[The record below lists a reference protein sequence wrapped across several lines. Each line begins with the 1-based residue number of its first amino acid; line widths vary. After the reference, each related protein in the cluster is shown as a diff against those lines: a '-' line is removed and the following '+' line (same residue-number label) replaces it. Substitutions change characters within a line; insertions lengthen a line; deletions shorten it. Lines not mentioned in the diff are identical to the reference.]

1 MTNIPATHDPRT
13 DAQILA
19 DKDKNKDLE
28 RGTVRD
34 ANGVPRDMRQF
45 PAAPVES
52 YSQYLARVSGLTD
65 FTPLTEAQWRK
76 ETGQKTAEETILADL
91 GIAPRPV
98 VEVKVP
104 LDTPVLDG
112 TEEGTWVAQ
121 ELDIANYLP
130 KELVERATVP
140 DVVLREMN
148 SKCPVPS
155 RMQGDIGVLP
165 DDGCY
170 GLTRE
175 RAGVLSGGNGDDNA
189 ALPTVPASN
198 ITEVIA
204 EEPYPSYD
212 PSTEL
217 ADSIVAAEAEARH
230 TAAHPP
236 AVDSIKLEL

>member
-13 DAQILA
+13 DAQILE

-91 GIAPRPV
+91 GITPRHV

-112 TEEGTWVAQ
+112 TIPTIPLTK
-121 ELDIANYLP
+121 ELDIAEYFP

-155 RMQGDIGVLP
+155 RMQGDIGVMPTDSTVVFETKHYTDGSSATGVAPLP
-165 DDGCY
+165 DQSP
-170 GLTRE
+170 E
-175 RAGVLSGGNGDDNA
+175 QQ
-189 ALPTVPASN
+189 
-198 ITEVIA
+198 
-204 EEPYPSYD
+204 
-212 PSTEL
+212 
-217 ADSIVAAEAEARH
+217 VAAEAEARH

-236 AVDSIKLEL
+236 DNDSIKLEM

>member
-13 DAQILA
+13 DAQILE

-91 GIAPRPV
+91 GITPRPI

-112 TEEGTWVAQ
+112 TIPTIPLTK
-121 ELDIANYLP
+121 ELDIAEYFP

-155 RMQGDIGVLP
+155 RMQGDIGVMPTDSTVVFETKHYTDGSSATGVAPLP
-165 DDGCY
+165 DQSP
-170 GLTRE
+170 E
-175 RAGVLSGGNGDDNA
+175 QQ
-189 ALPTVPASN
+189 
-198 ITEVIA
+198 
-204 EEPYPSYD
+204 
-212 PSTEL
+212 
-217 ADSIVAAEAEARH
+217 VAAEAEARH

-236 AVDSIKLEL
+236 DNDSIKLEM

>member
-13 DAQILA
+13 DAQILE
-19 DKDKNKDLE
+19 DKDKNKKLE

-91 GIAPRPV
+91 GITPRPI

-112 TEEGTWVAQ
+112 TIPTIPLTK
-121 ELDIANYLP
+121 ELDIAEYFP

-155 RMQGDIGVLP
+155 RMQGDIGVMPTDSTVVFETKHYTDGSSATGVAPLP
-165 DDGCY
+165 DQSP
-170 GLTRE
+170 E
-175 RAGVLSGGNGDDNA
+175 QQ
-189 ALPTVPASN
+189 
-198 ITEVIA
+198 
-204 EEPYPSYD
+204 
-212 PSTEL
+212 
-217 ADSIVAAEAEARH
+217 VATEAEARH

-236 AVDSIKLEL
+236 VTDSIKLEIDTTEEDK

>member
-13 DAQILA
+13 DAQILE

-76 ETGQKTAEETILADL
+76 ETGQKTTKEQILADL
-91 GIAPRPV
+91 GITPRPI

-112 TEEGTWVAQ
+112 TIPTIPLTK
-121 ELDIANYLP
+121 ELDIAEYFP

-140 DVVLREMN
+140 DIVLREMN

-155 RMQGDIGVLP
+155 RMQGDIGVM
-165 DDGCY
+165 
-170 GLTRE
+170 
-175 RAGVLSGGNGDDNA
+175 
-189 ALPTVPASN
+189 PTVPASN

-236 AVDSIKLEL
+236 DNDSIKLEM

>member
-13 DAQILA
+13 DAQILE

-45 PAAPVES
+45 PPAPIET
-52 YSQYLARVSGLTD
+52 YAQYKARVEGLVD
-65 FTPLTEAQWRK
+65 IQILTEAQWRK
-76 ETGQKTAEETILADL
+76 ETGQKTAEEKILADL
-91 GIAPRPV
+91 GFNLPTNSIVTDMTVAL
-98 VEVKVP
+98 EVKVP

-130 KELVERATVP
+130 KELTVP

-148 SKCPVPS
+148 SECPVPS
-155 RMQGDIGVLP
+155 RMQGDIGVM
-165 DDGCY
+165 
-170 GLTRE
+170 
-175 RAGVLSGGNGDDNA
+175 
-189 ALPTVPASN
+189 PTVPVAQ
-198 ITEVIA
+198 
-204 EEPYPSYD
+204 
-212 PSTEL
+212 EL
-217 ADSIVAAEAEARH
+217 KTSLDKAMQGIEDLINTPATEAEARH

-236 AVDSIKLEL
+236 VTDSIKLEIDTTEEDK

>member
-91 GIAPRPV
+91 GITPRPI

-130 KELVERATVP
+130 KELTVP

-155 RMQGDIGVLP
+155 RMQGDIGVM
-165 DDGCY
+165 
-170 GLTRE
+170 
-175 RAGVLSGGNGDDNA
+175 
-189 ALPTVPASN
+189 PTVPASN
-198 ITEVIA
+198 ITEAIA

-236 AVDSIKLEL
+236 DNDSIKLEL

>member
-34 ANGVPRDMRQF
+34 ANGIPRDMRQF

-76 ETGQKTAEETILADL
+76 ETGQKTAEEKILADL
-91 GIAPRPV
+91 GFNLPTNSIVTDMTVAL
-98 VEVKVP
+98 EVKVP
-104 LDTPVLDG
+104 LDIPVLDG

-130 KELVERATVP
+130 KELTVP

-155 RMQGDIGVLP
+155 RMQGDIGVM
-165 DDGCY
+165 
-170 GLTRE
+170 
-175 RAGVLSGGNGDDNA
+175 
-189 ALPTVPASN
+189 PTVPASN

-230 TAAHPP
+230 NAAHPP
-236 AVDSIKLEL
+236 DNDSIKLEIDTTEEAK

>member
-91 GIAPRPV
+91 GITPRPI

-155 RMQGDIGVLP
+155 RMQGDIGVM
-165 DDGCY
+165 
-170 GLTRE
+170 
-175 RAGVLSGGNGDDNA
+175 
-189 ALPTVPASN
+189 PTVPVAQ
-198 ITEVIA
+198 
-204 EEPYPSYD
+204 
-212 PSTEL
+212 EL
-217 ADSIVAAEAEARH
+217 KTSLDKAMQGIEDLINTPATEAEARH

-236 AVDSIKLEL
+236 VTDSIKLEIDTTEEDK

>member
-13 DAQILA
+13 DAQILE

-91 GIAPRPV
+91 GITPRPI

-112 TEEGTWVAQ
+112 TIPTIPLTK
-121 ELDIANYLP
+121 ELDIAEYFP

-140 DVVLREMN
+140 DIVLREMN

-155 RMQGDIGVLP
+155 RMQGDIGVM
-165 DDGCY
+165 
-170 GLTRE
+170 
-175 RAGVLSGGNGDDNA
+175 
-189 ALPTVPASN
+189 PTVPASN

-236 AVDSIKLEL
+236 DNDSIKLEM

>member
-28 RGTVRD
+28 RGTIRD

-91 GIAPRPV
+91 GITPRPI

-112 TEEGTWVAQ
+112 TIPTIPLTK
-121 ELDIANYLP
+121 ELDIAEYFP

-140 DVVLREMN
+140 DIVLREMN

-155 RMQGDIGVLP
+155 RMQGDIGVM
-165 DDGCY
+165 
-170 GLTRE
+170 
-175 RAGVLSGGNGDDNA
+175 
-189 ALPTVPASN
+189 PTVPASN

>member
-91 GIAPRPV
+91 GITPRPI

-112 TEEGTWVAQ
+112 TIPTIPLTK
-121 ELDIANYLP
+121 ELDIAEYFP
-130 KELVERATVP
+130 KELTVP

-155 RMQGDIGVLP
+155 RMQGDIGVM
-165 DDGCY
+165 
-170 GLTRE
+170 
-175 RAGVLSGGNGDDNA
+175 
-189 ALPTVPASN
+189 PTVPASN

>member
-91 GIAPRPV
+91 GITPRPI

-112 TEEGTWVAQ
+112 TIPTIPLTK
-121 ELDIANYLP
+121 ELDIAEYFP

-140 DVVLREMN
+140 DIVLREMN

-155 RMQGDIGVLP
+155 RMQGDIGVM
-165 DDGCY
+165 
-170 GLTRE
+170 
-175 RAGVLSGGNGDDNA
+175 
-189 ALPTVPASN
+189 PTVPASN

-236 AVDSIKLEL
+236 DNDSIKLEM

>member
-28 RGTVRD
+28 RGTIRD
-34 ANGVPRDMRQF
+34 ANGIPRDMRQF

-91 GIAPRPV
+91 GITPRHV

-112 TEEGTWVAQ
+112 TIPTIPLTK
-121 ELDIANYLP
+121 ELDIAEYFP

-140 DVVLREMN
+140 DIVLREMN

-155 RMQGDIGVLP
+155 RMQGDIGVM
-165 DDGCY
+165 
-170 GLTRE
+170 
-175 RAGVLSGGNGDDNA
+175 
-189 ALPTVPASN
+189 PTVPVAQ
-198 ITEVIA
+198 
-204 EEPYPSYD
+204 
-212 PSTEL
+212 EL
-217 ADSIVAAEAEARH
+217 KTSLDKAMQGIEDLINTPAQEAEARH

>member
-76 ETGQKTAEETILADL
+76 ETGQKTAEEKILADL
-91 GIAPRPV
+91 GFNLPTNSIVTDMTVAL
-98 VEVKVP
+98 EVKVP
-104 LDTPVLDG
+104 LDIPVLDG

-130 KELVERATVP
+130 KELTVP

-148 SKCPVPS
+148 SECPVKS
-155 RMQGDIGVLP
+155 KMQGDI
-165 DDGCY
+165 
-170 GLTRE
+170 
-175 RAGVLSGGNGDDNA
+175 
-189 ALPTVPASN
+189 
-198 ITEVIA
+198 
-204 EEPYPSYD
+204 
-212 PSTEL
+212 
-217 ADSIVAAEAEARH
+217 
-230 TAAHPP
+230 
-236 AVDSIKLEL
+236 

>member
-91 GIAPRPV
+91 GITPRPI

-140 DVVLREMN
+140 DVMLREMN

-155 RMQGDIGVLP
+155 RMQGDIGVM
-165 DDGCY
+165 
-170 GLTRE
+170 
-175 RAGVLSGGNGDDNA
+175 
-189 ALPTVPASN
+189 PTVPASN

>member
-1 MTNIPATHDPRT
+1 MNIPATHDPRT

-34 ANGVPRDMRQF
+34 ANGIPRDMRQF

-91 GIAPRPV
+91 GITPRPI

-112 TEEGTWVAQ
+112 TIPTIPLTK
-121 ELDIANYLP
+121 ELDIAEYFP

-140 DVVLREMN
+140 DIVLREMN

-165 DDGCY
+165 DDGFNRI
-170 GLTRE
+170 TRE
-175 RAGVLSGGNGDDNA
+175 SAGVLSIRNGGDNA
-189 ALPTVPASN
+189 ALPTVPASDT
-198 ITEVIA
+198 TEVIA

-212 PSTEL
+212 PGTEL

-236 AVDSIKLEL
+236 DNDSIKLEM

>member
-91 GIAPRPV
+91 GITPRPI

-112 TEEGTWVAQ
+112 TIPTIPLTK
-121 ELDIANYLP
+121 ELDIAEYFP

-155 RMQGDIGVLP
+155 RMQGDIGVM
-165 DDGCY
+165 
-170 GLTRE
+170 
-175 RAGVLSGGNGDDNA
+175 
-189 ALPTVPASN
+189 PTVPVAQ
-198 ITEVIA
+198 
-204 EEPYPSYD
+204 
-212 PSTEL
+212 EL
-217 ADSIVAAEAEARH
+217 KTSLDKAMQGIEDLINTPAAEAEARH

-236 AVDSIKLEL
+236 DNDSIKLEM

>member
-13 DAQILA
+13 DAQILE

-34 ANGVPRDMRQF
+34 ANGIPRDMRQF

-91 GIAPRPV
+91 GITPRPI

-112 TEEGTWVAQ
+112 TIPTIPLTK
-121 ELDIANYLP
+121 ELDIAEYFP

-140 DVVLREMN
+140 DIVLREMN

-155 RMQGDIGVLP
+155 RMQGDIGVM
-165 DDGCY
+165 
-170 GLTRE
+170 
-175 RAGVLSGGNGDDNA
+175 
-189 ALPTVPASN
+189 PTVPASN

-230 TAAHPP
+230 IAAHPP
-236 AVDSIKLEL
+236 AVDSIKLEM

>member
-13 DAQILA
+13 DAQILE

-91 GIAPRPV
+91 GITPRPI

-130 KELVERATVP
+130 KELTVP

-155 RMQGDIGVLP
+155 RMQGDIGVM
-165 DDGCY
+165 
-170 GLTRE
+170 
-175 RAGVLSGGNGDDNA
+175 
-189 ALPTVPASN
+189 PTVPVAQ
-198 ITEVIA
+198 
-204 EEPYPSYD
+204 
-212 PSTEL
+212 EL
-217 ADSIVAAEAEARH
+217 KTSLDKAMQGIEDLINTPATEAEARH

-236 AVDSIKLEL
+236 VTDSIKLEIDTTEEDK

>member
-13 DAQILA
+13 DAQILE

-34 ANGVPRDMRQF
+34 ANGIPRDMRQF

-76 ETGQKTAEETILADL
+76 ETGQKTAEEKILADL
-91 GIAPRPV
+91 GFNLPTNSIVTDMAV
-98 VEVKVP
+98 VLEVKVP

-155 RMQGDIGVLP
+155 RMQGDIGVM
-165 DDGCY
+165 
-170 GLTRE
+170 
-175 RAGVLSGGNGDDNA
+175 
-189 ALPTVPASN
+189 PT
-198 ITEVIA
+198 
-204 EEPYPSYD
+204 EEP
-212 PSTEL
+212 TLENGGL
-217 ADSIVAAEAEARH
+217 GEGLIAAEAEARH

-236 AVDSIKLEL
+236 DNDSIKLEL

>member
-28 RGTVRD
+28 RGTIRD

-91 GIAPRPV
+91 GITPRPI

-112 TEEGTWVAQ
+112 TIPTIPLTK
-121 ELDIANYLP
+121 ELDIAEYFP

-155 RMQGDIGVLP
+155 RMQGDIGVM
-165 DDGCY
+165 
-170 GLTRE
+170 
-175 RAGVLSGGNGDDNA
+175 
-189 ALPTVPASN
+189 PTVPASN

>member
-1 MTNIPATHDPRT
+1 MNIPATHDPRT

-28 RGTVRD
+28 RGTIRD

-91 GIAPRPV
+91 GITPRPI

-112 TEEGTWVAQ
+112 TIPTIPLTK
-121 ELDIANYLP
+121 ELDIAEYFP

-140 DVVLREMN
+140 DIVLREMN

-155 RMQGDIGVLP
+155 RMQGDIGVM
-165 DDGCY
+165 
-170 GLTRE
+170 
-175 RAGVLSGGNGDDNA
+175 
-189 ALPTVPASN
+189 PTVPASN

-236 AVDSIKLEL
+236 DNDSIKLEM

>member
-1 MTNIPATHDPRT
+1 MNIPATHDPRT

-28 RGTVRD
+28 RGTIRD

-76 ETGQKTAEETILADL
+76 ETGQKTAEEKILADL
-91 GIAPRPV
+91 GFNLPTNSIVTDMTVAL
-98 VEVKVP
+98 EVKVP

-130 KELVERATVP
+130 KELTVP

-155 RMQGDIGVLP
+155 RMQGDIGVM
-165 DDGCY
+165 
-170 GLTRE
+170 
-175 RAGVLSGGNGDDNA
+175 
-189 ALPTVPASN
+189 PTVPASN
-198 ITEVIA
+198 ITEAIA

-236 AVDSIKLEL
+236 DNDSIKLEM

>member
-13 DAQILA
+13 DAQILE

-45 PAAPVES
+45 PAAPIET
-52 YSQYLARVSGLTD
+52 YAQYKARVEGLVD
-65 FTPLTEAQWRK
+65 IQILTEAQWRK

-91 GIAPRPV
+91 GITPRPV

-112 TEEGTWVAQ
+112 TIPTIPLTK
-121 ELDIANYLP
+121 ELDIAEYFP

-155 RMQGDIGVLP
+155 RMQGDIGVM
-165 DDGCY
+165 
-170 GLTRE
+170 
-175 RAGVLSGGNGDDNA
+175 
-189 ALPTVPASN
+189 PTVPASN

-236 AVDSIKLEL
+236 DNDSIKLEM